1 MSTLQ
6 TAHKSCFLIE
16 LMTNT
21 CPATK
26 FLIQFIIDN
35 IATSPQFKP
44 YFYLRQKKKDLNT
57 ALFPVLALLWL
68 ERDLGFLLLSFNP
81 HDYICKN

>member
-1 MSTLQ
+1 MSMLQ
-6 TAHKSCFLIE
+6 TGHKSCFLIE

-26 FLIQFIIDN
+26 FLIQVIIDN

-44 YFYLRQKKKDLNT
+44 YFYLRQKK
-57 ALFPVLALLWL
+57 
-68 ERDLGFLLLSFNP
+68 RS
-81 HDYICKN
+81 